1 MSTPLYQPLDTTK
14 SEIRLLEIL
23 PEGFSLITFPLD
35 DAPKYAA
42 FSYVWGNP
50 NDKETIVLQGRN
62 VQVGKNL
69 ASFLAR
75 IRRAQPGHPFRDS
88 LYSYYQLVLPLIL
101 TIILQRSFCASTN
114 RLCLPLDDPLH
125 HYYQVAMLFVV
136 AFIRFLF
143 RQRNRSGP
151 HAEDTFGVIKHF
163 WADAICINQQD
174 IKERTQQVQL
184 MGQIY
189 GSAETVY
196 SWVGP
201 KDHSLAFDSL
211 KRLASLCRPRK
222 PDGDCELQIKSL
234 WWHPSLWRQTDKSA
248 SRRFRSK
255 AWNAIEDVFFDKYWS
270 RVWIFQEVV
279 LARQM
284 HLMSSGDST
293 LSWDDLQTAT
303 RVGKKMT
310 NFSDAMVKATPITDL
325 RSQMEKIQWWL
336 SLLSADFTAT
346 DPRDHIYGTL
356 AITRLPIVP
365 DYTKSVSDVY
375 MDYAA
380 RWIKAHCFFRDN
392 TLPELEANPE
402 KYSPLAFLSF
412 AGAHGSIPSVDIPS
426 WVPNFT
432 VGRNHDRHVF
442 GRQEKDY
449 GPAFRRDGKN
459 DPYVVPD
466 TRSLHVW
473 GYQLELIS
481 AFTSSTNS
489 VKFDN
494 AGRFKGMLKYGSF
507 VSGFILR
514 HPQYVSGTSSPAA
527 TAALLA
533 QPHSSDITPEAAIC
547 PTPSRVD
554 PVPPFQNWAPDI
566 FKTAFPGTI
575 LDQLGLRRKFF
586 AGNPN
591 KRQLTVDYH
600 HWFLT
605 LEDTR
610 ELTYFETS
618 NGYVGMGTV
627 DVVEGDC
634 LCVFGGCGA
643 PAIVRKTTGGHY
655 EFRGTVLV
663 MDLDPQ
669 RFIEANGT
677 RPQWFELR

>member
-1 MSTPLYQPLDTTK
+1 
-14 SEIRLLEIL
+14 
-23 PEGFSLITFPLD
+23 
-35 DAPKYAA
+35 
-42 FSYVWGNP
+42 
-50 NDKETIVLQGRN
+50 
-62 VQVGKNL
+62 
-69 ASFLAR
+69 
-75 IRRAQPGHPFRDS
+75 
-88 LYSYYQLVLPLIL
+88 
-101 TIILQRSFCASTN
+101 
-114 RLCLPLDDPLH
+114 
-125 HYYQVAMLFVV
+125 
-136 AFIRFLF
+136 
-143 RQRNRSGP
+143 
-151 HAEDTFGVIKHF
+151 
-163 WADAICINQQD
+163 
-174 IKERTQQVQL
+174 

-201 KDHSLAFDSL
+201 RDHSLAFESL

-222 PDGDCELQIKSL
+222 HDGDCELQIKSL
-234 WWHPSLWRQTDKSA
+234 WWYPSLWRQTDKSDE
-248 SRRFRSK
+248 RRSRSK
-255 AWNAIEDVFFDKYWS
+255 AWNAIDDLFFDKYWS

-303 RVGKKMT
+303 RGLQDLSARLQEGQEKMPFFMSSWAWLSLKMFPDWYNVVIMIVGKKMT
-310 NFSDAMVKATPITDL
+310 NFSDAMVKATPVKSKSSKFSQEAYDKEITDL
-325 RSQMEKIQWWL
+325 KSQMEKIQWWL

-365 DYTKSVSDVY
+365 DYTKTVSDVY

-392 TLPELEANPE
+392 PLPELEANPE

-442 GRQEKDY
+442 GRQEKDH

-459 DPYVVPD
+459 DPYIVPD

-473 GYQLELIS
+473 GYQLELTS

-489 VKFDN
+489 AKFDN
-494 AGRFKGMLKYGSF
+494 AGQFKGILKYGSF

-514 HPQYVSGTSSPAA
+514 HPQYVSGTSSSAA

-547 PTPSRVD
+547 LCRLSQYMASHYVDHGLQSSSGPTPSRAD
-554 PVPPFQNWAPDI
+554 PVPPFHNWAPGI
-566 FKTAFPGTI
+566 FKAAFPDTM
-575 LDQLGLRRKFF
+575 LDQLGLRSDYFVRK
-586 AGNPN
+586 PN
-591 KRQLTVDYH
+591 TRTFTVDYH

-618 NGYVGMGTV
+618 SGYVGMGTV
-627 DVVEGDC
+627 DVDEGDL
-634 LCVFGGCGA
+634 LCVFQGCGA
-643 PAIVRKTTGGHY
+643 PAVVRKTTDGHY

-677 RPQWFELR
+677 QPQWFELR